1 MLNKEQYF
9 PTNVYV
15 KDILDGQLLR
25 DLKKY
30 ILDRSGKEEG
40 FKRSNVKGWHSQ
52 TNFHESPHC
61 DKLKQELY
69 KMHEDIF
76 IEEQLLGEPSLR
88 NMWANINYEGGHN
101 RNHIHPGALFSGVFY
116 VESFADSGNL
126 KLYDP
131 RPGIHYTAP
140 LYKMEKDFKK
150 ELWREVSYPPLAGRI
165 IIFPAWLWHSV
176 EINESHKPRISIS
189 FNFIQKLTSPIK
201 MSDPVLHYKDAT
213 GRGRNIDD

>member
-1 MLNKEQYF
+1 MFNKEQYF

-76 IEEQLLGEPSLR
+76 IEEQLLG
-88 NMWANINYEGGHN
+88 
-101 RNHIHPGALFSGVFY
+101 
-116 VESFADSGNL
+116 
-126 KLYDP
+126 
-131 RPGIHYTAP
+131 
-140 LYKMEKDFKK
+140 
-150 ELWREVSYPPLAGRI
+150 
-165 IIFPAWLWHSV
+165 
-176 EINESHKPRISIS
+176 
-189 FNFIQKLTSPIK
+189 
-201 MSDPVLHYKDAT
+201 
-213 GRGRNIDD
+213 